1 MDVGRDAVPRL
12 LWLDAERVVDDAL
25 ADFDAGRRISIPSK
39 RYRVIAT
46 VSKHLPVALLQRFQS
61 LGRR

>member
-12 LWLDAERVVDDAL
+12 LWLDGDRVVDEAL
-25 ADFDAGRRISIPSK
+25 ADFDAGKRISIPTK
-39 RYRVIAT
+39 RYKVIAT
-46 VSKHLPVALLQRFQS
+46 ASRYLPIGMLQRFQR